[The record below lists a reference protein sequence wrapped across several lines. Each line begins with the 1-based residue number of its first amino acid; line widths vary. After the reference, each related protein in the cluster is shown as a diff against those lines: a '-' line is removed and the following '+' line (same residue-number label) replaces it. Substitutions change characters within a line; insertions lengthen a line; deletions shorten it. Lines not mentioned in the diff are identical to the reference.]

1 MNVTDTANILNIC
14 YYAPSIHP
22 TLISLIQWSYY
33 YIIGYG
39 LVATGVSF
47 GLQTPL
53 MTIMGLF
60 IQTGI
65 SFFLWFIM
73 QLAKWKRPPE
83 ILTSPHCV
91 PAVVFHDTFNV
102 YGAPNP
108 VMSAVFIYMTFL
120 IYSYH
125 QSVRRSLNWILIPLH
140 VIVYLAYTVFEFVL
154 GRIYGGQFA
163 VNLAIEATLSATIC
177 LLIHFLYKHD
187 YAGQLKT
194 LRKQMNTIKDRQL
207 EESLKLQKRVAGI
220 ERRAAKYLYSKP

>member
-1 MNVTDTANILNIC
+1 M
-14 YYAPSIHP
+14 
-22 TLISLIQWSYY
+22 
-33 YIIGYG
+33 IGYG

-53 MTIMGLF
+53 MTIMGLL

-65 SFFLWFIM
+65 GFFLWFIM

-83 ILTSPHCV
+83 ILTSPHCA
-91 PAVVFHDTFNV
+91 PAIVFHDTFNV

-108 VMSAVFIYMTFL
+108 VMSAVFIYMVYL

-125 QSVRRSLNWILIPLH
+125 HSIRRSLNWILIPLL
-140 VIVYLAYTVFEFVL
+140 VVVYLAYMVFEFVL

-163 VNLAIEATLSATIC
+163 VNFAIEVTMSTIIC

-187 YAGQLKT
+187 YTQQLRIMRQQMAAIKAKVVEENLK
-194 LRKQMNTIKDRQL
+194 LRKRVEVIRK
-207 EESLKLQKRVAGI
+207 ESLHQYKL
-220 ERRAAKYLYSKP
+220 